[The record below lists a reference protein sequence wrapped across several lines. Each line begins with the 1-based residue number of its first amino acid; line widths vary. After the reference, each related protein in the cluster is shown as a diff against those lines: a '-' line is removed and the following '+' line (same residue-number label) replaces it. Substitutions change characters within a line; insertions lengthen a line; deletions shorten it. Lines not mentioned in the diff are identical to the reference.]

1 MKFITRTLALLL
13 LSSFSFAQT
22 ILLDVR
28 SQGEFDAGHAYNA
41 VHIPHTQINEKAPAL
56 LADKNQSIKVYCKSG
71 GRAEKAKVALEA
83 LGYKNVENVRTL
95 KNAKGYA
102 PQ

>member
-1 MKFITRTLALLL
+1 MKFITSTIALLL
-13 LSSFSFAQT
+13 FSSLSFAQLL
-22 ILLDVR
+22 LLDVR
-28 SQGEFDAGHAYNA
+28 SQEEFDAGHAYGA
-41 VHIPHTQINEKAPAL
+41 VHIPHTEINEKAAVL
-56 LADKNQSIKVYCKSG
+56 LKNKDQKIKVYCKSG

-95 KNAKGYA
+95 KNANRFA